1 MIEKGARNLALVSRS
16 GGVNNEKLGG
26 LMARAEAYNATIA
39 VHQCDVGNAD
49 DVKTLVGRI
58 SQEMPAIKGVVHSA
72 MVLHVG
78 ADPIPLTENTANKT
92 I

>member
-1 MIEKGARNLALVSRS
+1 
-16 GGVNNEKLGG
+16 
-26 LMARAEAYNATIA
+26 MARAEAYNATIA
-39 VHQCDVGNAD
+39 VHQCDVGNED

-78 ADPIPLTENTANKT
+78 ETLYFDRILLKQIGYTLRGLDVRTIPSRHSLKS
-92 I
+92 